1 MKKKITLSTA
11 ITLMFVAMTVT
22 FCLTMI
28 ASSRLFE
35 AKVQS
40 VNEKEVMTNGEF
52 DFFRRSFETIQ
63 AIR

>member
-28 ASSRLFE
+28 ASARIFE
-35 AKVQS
+35 AKVES
-40 VNEKEVMTNGEF
+40 VNEKEIMYDKISDIG
-52 DFFRRSFETIQ
+52 SK
-63 AIR
+63 